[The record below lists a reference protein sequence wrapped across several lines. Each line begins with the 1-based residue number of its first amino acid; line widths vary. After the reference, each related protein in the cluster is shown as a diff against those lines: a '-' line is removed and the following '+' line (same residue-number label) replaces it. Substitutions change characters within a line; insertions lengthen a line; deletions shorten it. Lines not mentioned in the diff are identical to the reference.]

1 MKIFCVAMN
10 YVEPN
15 AEKKRLTS
23 EPVFFL
29 KPDTAL
35 LLKNRPFFLP
45 DFSNNL
51 QYELEVVVRIG
62 KIGKC
67 IQQKY
72 ANTYYQEI
80 GLGIDFTA
88 KDLLEHCRKNGLPW
102 EISKG
107 FDSSAPIGD
116 FLPKNKFQNIQNLN
130 FRLLKNGQEV
140 QKGNTSDMI
149 FSIDEIIETVS
160 KYYTLKIGDLFFT
173 GTPLSVGQVQIG
185 DHLEA
190 FLEDEKMLD
199 FFVR

>member
-10 YVEPN
+10 YREAN
-15 AEKKRLTS
+15 AEKKRLSS
-23 EPVFFL
+23 EPIFFL
-29 KPDTAL
+29 KPETAL

-45 DFSNNL
+45 DFCNNI
-51 QYELEVVVRIG
+51 QYELEIVVRIG

-72 ANTYYQEI
+72 ANTYYQELT
-80 GLGIDFTA
+80 LGIDFTA
-88 KDLLEHCRKNGLPW
+88 KDTLDYCRKNGFPW
-102 EISKG
+102 EIAKG
-107 FDSSAPIGD
+107 FDASAPIGQ
-116 FLPKNKFQNIQNLN
+116 FLPKTQFQNLQNLN

-140 QKGNTSDMI
+140 QNGNTADMI

-160 KYYTLKIGDLFFT
+160 KYYTLKMGDLLFT
-173 GTPLSVGQVQIG
+173 GTPLGVGQVQIG

-190 FLEDEKMLD
+190 FLEDKKLLD